1 MHINFEKKA
10 NYKNQRQRAFS
21 KVGTPDYIAPETL
34 LDGEKNKE
42 ADIWALGII
51 LYEMIYGIPP
61 FYNEDKNF

>member
-1 MHINFEKKA
+1 MKFK
-10 NYKNQRQRAFS
+10 YDYTS
-21 KVGTPDYIAPETL
+21 MYCLPDYIAPETL